1 MQKNIDEYEEQNKD
15 VKVRDNPVLFKYAV
29 LMTLNE
35 ANNHY
40 SKHGLKEIFE
50 PDEKKR
56 QMLNNHIIDQ
66 FEDLKKEF
74 GKDHFITTQAEKDVD
89 FLLKNN
95 TSEIIMKTTTAT
107 VYLFYSMNNYEHY

>member
-1 MQKNIDEYEEQNKD
+1 MQKNIDDYEEQSRG
-15 VKVRDNPVLFKYAV
+15 VKVQDNPVIFKYAV

-35 ANNHY
+35 ANSHY

-50 PDEKKR
+50 PNKKKME
-56 QMLNNHIIDQ
+56 MLNNHIIDQ

-74 GKDHFITTQAEKDVD
+74 GENHFITAQDKKDVD

-95 TSEIIMKTTTAT
+95 TSEIILEK
-107 VYLFYSMNNYEHY
+107 

>member
-1 MQKNIDEYEEQNKD
+1 
-15 VKVRDNPVLFKYAV
+15 
-29 LMTLNE
+29 MTLNE

-89 FLLKNN
+89 FLLKNS
-95 TSEIIMKTTTAT
+95 TSEIILVK
-107 VYLFYSMNNYEHY
+107 